1 MSEVQLGKTTGSL
14 VNALYALESVKVP
27 NIGDGATILSWTDR
41 HPATVIDVEEKGKYV
56 YVTTQEDRA
65 RRVDNNGFSENQK
78 YLYLPNP
85 KGTIRHWRID
95 QRGDVEQVKV
105 NVGVVRMGLHFAAAV
120 VTESLQRIALKEGS
134 ENVLCLV

>member
-27 NIGDGATILSWTDR
+27 SIGDGATILSWTDR
-41 HPATVIDVEEKGKYV
+41 HPATVIDIEEKGKFV
-56 YVTTQEDRA
+56 YVTTQEDNA

-85 KGTIRHWRID
+85 KGTTRHWRID

-105 NVGVVRMGLHFAAAV
+105 NPDTGRWNKLGYGGVYFGRREKFHDF
-120 VTESLQRIALKEGS
+120 SF
-134 ENVLCLV
+134 

>member
-41 HPATVIDVEEKGKYV
+41 HPATVIDIEEKGKYV

-85 KGTIRHWRID
+85 KPPENPPDPSTGGPTRRVLLRRKGSALHPEA
-95 QRGDVEQVKV
+95 QRAP
-105 NVGVVRMGLHFAAAV
+105 R
-120 VTESLQRIALKEGS
+120 
-134 ENVLCLV
+134 C